1 MIYSKNTEF
10 THDENRFSLMADL
23 TVGGQSLE
31 PSFSPDST
39 FLVSTKRRRWIKL
52 IEGVGP
58 NNAGIQTGR
67 HFKDLGPFIG
77 PNSSAETIRGI
88 VSLRECFLRASLRVS
103 FPKT

>member
-1 MIYSKNTEF
+1 M
-10 THDENRFSLMADL
+10 
-23 TVGGQSLE
+23 E

-67 HFKDLGPFIG
+67 HFKDLGPFVS
-77 PNSSAETIRGI
+77 PNPSAKAIRSI
-88 VSLRECFLRASLRVS
+88 VSLRECFLRSSEGLDCQHWTKDFFLHDSVALSALR
-103 FPKT
+103 K